1 MTLCKTSGHCYLVFV
16 YCIAYDVVCVAC
28 NKFHQVRWFN
38 ICLMVN
44 QCHHY
49 WFDDWLMEG
58 WMDGWIPFLGLSLL
72 RNQKPK
78 ETLAKKA
85 NGLIDWLIFLSLSKI
100 DATMSSQNKNPLR
113 LCIQMELYFELSPPP
128 YPWHFSVKSLNRWGL
143 KQWENHTWFNILSFN
158 YQHYWMLTQSAQ
170 ASRASLKILLS
181 SILFSFCSLL
191 SDICLTIF
199 LNWAS

>member
-1 MTLCKTSGHCYLVFV
+1 MIGRL
-16 YCIAYDVVCVAC
+16 ID
-28 NKFHQVRWFN
+28 
-38 ICLMVN
+38 
-44 QCHHY
+44 
-49 WFDDWLMEG
+49 G

-85 NGLIDWLIFLSLSKI
+85 NGLIDCSIGFIYLSLLTN
-100 DATMSSQNKNPLR
+100 DATMSSQNKNPLQ
-113 LCIQMELYFELSPPP
+113 LCIQMELYFGLSPSH

-143 KQWENHTWFNILSFN
+143 KQWENHTWFNILLFN
-158 YQHYWMLTQSAQ
+158 DQHCWMLAQSAQ

-199 LNWAS
+199 LNRAS

>member
-1 MTLCKTSGHCYLVFV
+1 MIGRLIG
-16 YCIAYDVVCVAC
+16 
-28 NKFHQVRWFN
+28 
-38 ICLMVN
+38 
-44 QCHHY
+44 
-49 WFDDWLMEG
+49 WLMEG
-58 WMDGWIPFLGLSLL
+58 WMDGWIPFFGLSLL

-85 NGLIDWLIFLSLSKI
+85 NGLIDWYIVLSLLSIPSNQISKI

-113 LCIQMELYFELSPPP
+113 LCIQMALYFGLSPPP
-128 YPWHFSVKSLNRWGL
+128 YSWHFSVISFNRWGL
-143 KQWENHTWFNILSFN
+143 KQWENHSWFNILSFN
-158 YQHYWMLTQSAQ
+158 YQHCWMLTQTAQ

>member
-28 NKFHQVRWFN
+28 NKFYQVRWFN

-58 WMDGWIPFLGLSLL
+58 WTDGWMDPVPRSFFAP
-72 RNQKPK
+72 KPK

-85 NGLIDWLIFLSLSKI
+85 NGLIDWLIVLSLSKI

-113 LCIQMELYFELSPPP
+113 LCLQMELYFGLSPPP

-158 YQHYWMLTQSAQ
+158 CQHYWMLTQSAQ

-181 SILFSFCSLL
+181 SILFRFCSLL

>member
-28 NKFHQVRWFN
+28 NKFYQVRWFN

-100 DATMSSQNKNPLR
+100 DITMSSQNKNPLR
-113 LCIQMELYFELSPPP
+113 LCIQMALYFELSPPP